1 MHGVCQTD
9 FQEGTGVRNRV
20 FLIVVWRVGC
30 VVCLASP
37 VAARAE
43 RPSPQVARPTSS
55 TRPALRIDSPG
66 RFVVDQILSPLGRS
80 PSLLTSRLNL
90 PRRPRVSRSSVPLRQ
105 FTLLGGDRFLAE
117 ILRWEDNEIELRLR
131 SGQTVRVPRAV
142 VAGVSVPNGET
153 ELLYESFE
161 PAAAGAVTSLV
172 ERPSI
177 DAKWLDADCSAG
189 GLASLNMARVPE
201 PVVYNVTGLPEASR
215 VQFWFRIDEPA
226 GAKSEVQT
234 KDSADELKAHAT
246 GLRVD
251 FDFQTDD
258 AESRWSLSTASDS
271 ASMSVRGRADDSAT
285 KQAVTLSHGWHCL
298 TAAFLGDHAVCVVDD
313 ALLVS
318 AVRSAGRLR
327 SIRFA
332 ATGPVWIDD
341 LQISRVQIATEGSPV
356 RPSTQDDC
364 IALHNGDR
372 LFGRV
377 AQGTSAGVALTGPAG
392 DRLVAWHTVHHVALR
407 QPDRAAAG
415 RSPSVGLWAA
425 IEFQP
430 SLDRPQ
436 QPSDRIMA
444 TIIDVDRNVVVVAHP
459 WLGNFAIAWNQVA
472 RVEPQFIGQ
481 CLTVDAR
488 TLHLGNAI
496 RDDFQRPIP
505 DGTEWSGQFD
515 VPPMSLTPNA
525 EAWLSLDAVDLEP
538 SGPLTPPASPFL
550 KELRLGRL
558 LTELTINDQRAGDLN
573 RWIRFRAT
581 PDHPE
586 RLRCRLPADSL
597 RTGRNVF
604 RLRQIPLKESGT
616 SVDNCE
622 LSNLRIEIV
631 EPVAER

>member
-1 MHGVCQTD
+1 M
-9 FQEGTGVRNRV
+9 RNRV
-20 FLIVVWRVGC
+20 FLFAVLRVGC

-37 VAARAE
+37 VDARAE

-55 TRPALRIDSPG
+55 TRPAFKVDSPG

-80 PSLLTSRLNL
+80 PLLLNSRLNL
-90 PRRPRVSRSSVPLRQ
+90 PRRPRVSRSSAPLRQ

-117 ILRWEDNEIELRLR
+117 IVRWEDNEIELRLR
-131 SGQTVRVPRAV
+131 GGQTVRVPRAV
-142 VAGVSVPNGET
+142 VAGVSVPSGET

-161 PAAAGAVTSLV
+161 TATAITLNSVV

-177 DAKWLDADCSAG
+177 DATWLDAECSAG
-189 GLASLNMARVPE
+189 GLTSLNMARVPE
-201 PVVYNVTGLPEASR
+201 PVAYHLTELPEASR

-226 GAKSEVQT
+226 
-234 KDSADELKAHAT
+234 

-258 AESRWSLSTASDS
+258 AESRWSLNAAPDS
-271 ASMSVRGRADDSAT
+271 ASMSVHGRADDSAT
-285 KQAVTLSHGWHCL
+285 KQAVTLGRGWHCL

-318 AVRSAGRLR
+318 AIRSAGRLR

-332 ATGPVWIDD
+332 ATGLVWIDD
-341 LQISRVQIATEGSPV
+341 LQISRVQVANEGPPV

-364 IALHNGDR
+364 LALHNGDR

-377 AQGTSAGVALTGPAG
+377 MQVTSAGVVLSGPAG
-392 DRLVAWHTVHHVALR
+392 DRWVAWHEVHHVALR

-415 RSPSVGLWAA
+415 RSPSAGLWAG

-436 QPSDRIMA
+436 QSPDRIMA
-444 TIIDVDRNVVVVAHP
+444 TIIDVDRDLVVVAHP

-472 RVEPQFIGQ
+472 RIEPQFIGQ

-505 DGTEWSGQFD
+505 DGTEWSGEFD
-515 VPPMSLTPNA
+515 VPAMSLTPNA

-538 SGPLTPPASPFL
+538 SGPQTPPASPFL
-550 KELRLGRL
+550 KELRSGRL

-631 EPVAER
+631 EPTAER

>member
-1 MHGVCQTD
+1 MGVCQTD
-9 FQEGTGVRNRV
+9 YQEGTGVRNRL

-30 VVCLASP
+30 VVCLASL
-37 VAARAE
+37 VDARAE
-43 RPSPQVARPTSS
+43 RPSPQVARPTNS
-55 TRPALRIDSPG
+55 TRSALRVDSPG

-80 PSLLTSRLNL
+80 PSLLNSRLNL
-90 PRRPRVSRSSVPLRQ
+90 PRRPRISRSSAPLRQ

-117 ILRWEDNEIELRLR
+117 IVRWEDNEIELRLR
-131 SGQTVRVPRAV
+131 GGQTARVPRAV

-161 PAAAGAVTSLV
+161 QVAASAVTSLI

-177 DAKWLDADCSAG
+177 DATWLDAESSAG

-201 PVVYNVTGLPEASR
+201 PLVYNIAGLPEASR
-215 VQFWFRIDEPA
+215 VQFWFRIDESA
-226 GAKSEVQT
+226 GAVTEERT
-234 KDSADELKAHAT
+234 KDSADELKARAT

-258 AESRWSLSTASDS
+258 AESRWSLNAASNS
-271 ASMSVRGRADDSAT
+271 ASMSVHGRADDSAT
-285 KQAVTLSHGWHCL
+285 KQTVTLGHGWHCL

-318 AVRSAGRLR
+318 AVHPAGRLR
-327 SIRFA
+327 SIRFGA
-332 ATGPVWIDD
+332 QGPVWIDD
-341 LQISRVQIATEGSPV
+341 LQISGVRIATAGPPV

-364 IALHNGDR
+364 IAIHNGDR

-377 AQGTSAGVALTGPAG
+377 AQVTSAGVVLTGLAG
-392 DRLVAWHTVHHVALR
+392 DRLVAWHELNHVALR

-415 RSPSVGLWAA
+415 RSPSAGLWAA

-436 QPSDRIMA
+436 QASDRIMA
-444 TIIDVDRNVVVVAHP
+444 TIVDVDRDVVVVAHP
-459 WLGNFAIAWNQVA
+459 WLGNIAIAWNQIA
-472 RVEPQFIGQ
+472 RIEPQFIGH

-505 DGTEWSGQFD
+505 DGTEWSGEFEI
-515 VPPMSLTPNA
+515 PPMSLTANA
-525 EAWLSLDAVDLEP
+525 EAWLSLDAVELEP
-538 SGPLTPPASPFL
+538 SGSQTPPASPFL
-550 KELRLGRL
+550 KELRAGRL

-581 PDHPE
+581 PDRPE